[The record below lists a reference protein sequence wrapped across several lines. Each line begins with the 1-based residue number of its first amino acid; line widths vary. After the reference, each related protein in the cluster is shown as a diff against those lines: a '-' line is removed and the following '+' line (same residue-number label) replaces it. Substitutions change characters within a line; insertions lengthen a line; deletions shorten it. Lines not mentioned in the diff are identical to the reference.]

1 MKKTTLLKTLLM
13 AVGLFMGT
21 SAWGAVTW
29 DFTNS
34 ATWGSVTLPSA
45 GNSFADVSYDATGA
59 VATTGNFITI
69 HSTTGKI
76 VHATTQTN
84 GFAFAAT
91 GSTSDNYI
99 KMSVPAGSTVTVFG
113 YYSSNRTL
121 QVSFKGGT
129 TTLTS
134 GGWADYSKDFVN
146 DGVEALDLYIYCN
159 ANAGGAGQAP
169 FLKSISLKQTVAV
182 TINYRDKDDQE
193 NTLVSSVVEN
203 VEVGTSY
210 TPTHETTLYVS
221 DSDPYEYTYES
232 GADPVTINEATTIN
246 VLYSKGDRA
255 QYSYVVTSIKN
266 EDKAV
271 IKTLQEG
278 TLYKGASVTVPYP
291 SCYNVGGTLYTRGTT
306 SNEFRQ
312 VVTPDKDNYS
322 KTFPYTAQSTT
333 NVVYLVEGEDI
344 AGATRNTTGTNVVVR
359 ASNAAAASIP
369 DGGVA
374 VCTLPAGTYSLNL
387 WMSHTRNNAEV
398 TTTFGYGETEFTV
411 TTTGTNRVQAA
422 AKEFTLTETSTLV
435 CKGISG
441 DGLLDNLYITGTPT
455 NEIVG
460 ALDYSTA
467 FMGAHKDLTISQ
479 GQQITINFKNQ
490 GIGTNAWY
498 NWLLRLSGTTGVD
511 QTVRADNYVVG
522 DGESSVS
529 TRSITEDGGAITW
542 ADFVEDMKDGSV
554 ELTATY
560 THAGM
565 FSVEATATGAS
576 HTYVHNFAYNAAKS
590 GDITMELGVEK
601 AWLEVL
607 STETTYLPVPATIG
621 ATGYATFSSTYA
633 LDFTDVT
640 ALDAYTAT
648 ACNGSYVTLSK
659 VTGTVAANTGLVLIG
674 ESADIP
680 VVASGD
686 TQSGNMLVACSSET
700 NVTPS
705 PTGTNYV
712 LSVQSGDVVFAPVT
726 GDNATVAAGHAF
738 LYVPSA
744 GARTLS
750 IVFADEETTGIKN
763 LNVDLNL
770 NNKVFD
776 LQGRRVAQPAKGLY
790 IVNGKKVVIK

>member
-1 MKKTTLLKTLLM
+1 
-13 AVGLFMGT
+13 MGT

-34 ATWGSVTLPSA
+34 TTWGSVTLPSA

-255 QYSYVVTSIKN
+255 QYSYVVKSIKN

-278 TLYKGASVTVPYP
+278 TLYKGVSVTVPYP

-306 SNEFRQ
+306 DNEFRQ

-344 AGATRNTTGTNVVVR
+344 AGATRNTTGTNVAIR

-441 DGLLDNLYITGTPT
+441 NGLLDNLYITGTPT

-529 TRSITEDGGAITW
+529 TRSITEDGGVITW

-607 STETTYLPVPATIG
+607 STETTYLPVPATITS

-633 LDFTDVT
+633 LDFTGISTLT
-640 ALDAYTAT
+640 AYKAT
-648 ACNGSYVTLSK
+648 AYNGTSVTL
-659 VTGTVAANTGLVLIG
+659 VPITGTVAANTGLVIYG
-674 ESADIP
+674 ETTNIP
-680 VVASGD
+680 VVATGD
-686 TQSGNMLVACSSET
+686 EATGNLLFALDGSYST
-700 NVTPS
+700 LGAGTG
-705 PTGTNYV
+705 GTNYV
-712 LSVQSGDVVFAPVT
+712 LSVQDDEAVFAPIGATAAPVT
-726 GDNATVAAGHAF
+726 AGHAALF
-738 LYVPSA
+738 VPS
-744 GARTLS
+744 GSARTLN